1 MKSNNRGFMLAEVI
15 IVSSIIVTVLVTMY
29 TGLNRL
35 FIKYD
40 ELSRYF
46 NVDAIYMAKNVEDY
60 LIDTYKIKG
69 LIDDSNGYV
78 DIKNMD
84 DIGNII
90 GGNTEKLY
98 FIGNYDNKE
107 IDGNKINGYNKL
119 ENYITDDYFKAYVKY
134 VENDIKNKYGN
145 DYLSKKAII
154 IEIKEINEDE
164 KSYYGYVVVE

>member
-69 LIDDSNGYV
+69 LIDESAGYS

-98 FIGNYDNKE
+98 FIGNYNTGFDNLKTSSS
-107 IDGNKINGYNKL
+107 D
-119 ENYITDDYFKAYVKY
+119 TYFKDYVDYVK
-134 VENDIKNKYGN
+134 NDIKGKYSS
-145 DYLSKKAII
+145 DAKPTEYKDKKAII
-154 IEIKEINEDE
+154 IEINEDK

>member
-60 LIDTYKIKG
+60 LIDTYQIKG
-69 LIDDSNGYV
+69 LIDESVGYRDIINMDSN
-78 DIKNMD
+78 
-84 DIGNII
+84 IGNII
-90 GGNTEKLY
+90 GGNTKKLY
-98 FIGNYDNKE
+98 FIGNYTKGFDNLKNSSGSS
-107 IDGNKINGYNKL
+107 D
-119 ENYITDDYFKAYVKY
+119 TYFKDYVDYVK
-134 VENDIKNKYGN
+134 NDIKGKYSS
-145 DYLSKKAII
+145 DTKPTEYKDKKAII
-154 IEIKEINEDE
+154 IEIKEDE